1 MSCHCPFLGLGIH
14 SFAHL
19 LIVVSLKIA
28 RFKEQP
34 WAIAKSNVSDLLVI
48 QANRLQK
55 TSDLLEKIFFICF
68 DSFSPFYAQE
78 QIAPVALRS
87 FALF

>member
-1 MSCHCPFLGLGIH
+1 MSCHCPFLGLGIR

-34 WAIAKSNVSDLLVI
+34 WAIGSLKKSNVSDLLVI

-55 TSDLLEKIFFICF
+55 TSDSLKKLVF
-68 DSFSPFYAQE
+68 
-78 QIAPVALRS
+78 
-87 FALF
+87 